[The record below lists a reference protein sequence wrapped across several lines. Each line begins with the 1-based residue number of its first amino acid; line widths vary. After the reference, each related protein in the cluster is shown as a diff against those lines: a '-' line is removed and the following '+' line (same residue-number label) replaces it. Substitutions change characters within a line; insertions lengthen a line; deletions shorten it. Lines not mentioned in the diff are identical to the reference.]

1 MEGLSKKIYL
11 ELSAPTEEDSRSDQQ
26 RILEALSAEGI
37 EEQVHMP
44 VHILRM
50 IYPLVENAKWKIT
63 VSLGWNGENWE
74 ILDIE
79 AGNQTGHHYGLAV
92 DLGSTTVVARLL
104 DCVSGRVVKEVS
116 CFNARSSGERISF
129 PGFFTVRIIPGSWKK
144 CGRLRWTPLRN
155 AWIS

>member
-79 AGNQTGHHYGLAV
+79 ASLWTG
-92 DLGSTTVVARLL
+92 
-104 DCVSGRVVKEVS
+104 GR
-116 CFNARSSGERISF
+116 
-129 PGFFTVRIIPGSWKK
+129 SWKHYRGGK
-144 CGRLRWTPLRN
+144 TSGLCFRQGGEGSQLL
-155 AWIS
+155 

>member
-79 AGNQTGHHYGLAV
+79 AVNQTGHHY
-92 DLGSTTVVARLL
+92 
-104 DCVSGRVVKEVS
+104 
-116 CFNARSSGERISF
+116 
-129 PGFFTVRIIPGSWKK
+129 
-144 CGRLRWTPLRN
+144 
-155 AWIS
+155 